1 MLPVPP
7 DEGQDA
13 ELRIGLLMLVEKPEV
28 PEQLPVFLLHLRVLK
43 LLLERGPPRKLGAFL
58 STREVLK
65 SMLRFDGFY
74 ITWFIVTNSPFP
86 FPP

>member
-1 MLPVPP
+1 
-7 DEGQDA
+7 
-13 ELRIGLLMLVEKPEV
+13 MLVEKPEV
-28 PEQLPVFLLHLRVLK
+28 PEKFPVFLLHLRVLK
-43 LLLERGPPRKLGAFL
+43 LLLERGPPGELGAFL

-74 ITWFIVTNSPFP
+74 ISWFIVTNSPFP